1 VLLLVVLG
9 GVMVL
14 APEFVYLRD
23 NFGTRM
29 NTVFKFYYQA
39 WMLWSLAAAYAS
51 ALLLRKGSWAARIVV
66 ALVIVMGLA
75 YPALAYLDKTDNF
88 RPAEGYSLDAS
99 RYLRTYQPNEAAAID
114 WLADVPDG
122 VVAEAVGGQYSSYA
136 RVSTYSGQPSVLGWP
151 GHEGQWRGGYTE
163 VGTRQADIRTL
174 YETADWQIALD
185 IIRQYNIKYIY
196 IGGLESTSYAVNPLK
211 FEQHLQVGFQQ
222 ADVQIFVVPE
232 LLLTEP

>member
-1 VLLLVVLG
+1 
-9 GVMVL
+9 
-14 APEFVYLRD
+14 
-23 NFGTRM
+23 
-29 NTVFKFYYQA
+29 
-39 WMLWSLAAAYAS
+39 
-51 ALLLRKGSWAARIVV
+51 
-66 ALVIVMGLA
+66 
-75 YPALAYLDKTDNF
+75 
-88 RPAEGYSLDAS
+88 
-99 RYLRTYQPNEAAAID
+99 
-114 WLADVPDG
+114 
-122 VVAEAVGGQYSSYA
+122 
-136 RVSTYSGQPSVLGWP
+136 
-151 GHEGQWRGGYTE
+151 